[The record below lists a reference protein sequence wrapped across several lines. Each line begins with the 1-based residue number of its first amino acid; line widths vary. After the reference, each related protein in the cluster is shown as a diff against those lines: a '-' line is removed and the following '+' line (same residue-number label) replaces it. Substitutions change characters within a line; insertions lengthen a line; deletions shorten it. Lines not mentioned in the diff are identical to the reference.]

1 MTKLFNRLQTAMVLT
16 VLAVCS
22 FVSCVNE
29 DYDISEG
36 IEMDMQLLQNTTIP
50 LGNTGTIAINTLLG
64 DTANG
69 SFFNIADNGDMSLS
83 FGHEVLSQTFT
94 VPEVALDGN
103 GGISARSMTAKLS
116 ISDNYTSFP
125 GKELAE
131 ILAAQGIDKIYCSTT
146 GEIDHDR
153 NGIHENSP
161 FNIDKELP
169 ESVLSIRTINM
180 ENGRMNFTFTT
191 TEGAYIHLEK
201 GFVIEFPECI
211 SLDLVSDK
219 AAYEIQDG
227 NKVIFTEDVLLSHAT
242 PLVLDMKFNGLN
254 GLENMMRE
262 VVDDKGETVRYITN
276 EDMIEAY
283 GKVYLLPADY
293 GDAYIPKSPN
303 IMMDIQM
310 SGLKMSSAELIV
322 NMDLEIDDEVIE
334 VGELPEMFTGQGTFV
349 DFYNPIIGFSINNT
363 SPLEMNLN
371 AEISS
376 KTETHTTDIHIG
388 NHCKNGNHE
397 TAPVVIPSEA
407 QVEYYFSRQGYHNT
421 TGGQD
426 IALEKLGEIISDM
439 PEMIS
444 IHDISVESERK
455 FINVVAGAE
464 YTVNLEFDFSS
475 DLSFGKNLN
484 ISFDYDIDLG
494 LDTEALGLENVV
506 LNMNMLNSI
515 PLDLNVH
522 GVAYDGYG
530 NELTSSTM
538 DLALNAGTLDNP
550 VNSPAELSLS
560 TKDSAK
566 EISKLKLHIT
576 ASSNEEME
584 GNVLNMEQGLSI
596 NDLHLKLPEG
606 LKLDLTSNDAQ

>member
-1 MTKLFNRLQTAMVLT
+1 MTKLFNRPQTAMVLT
-16 VLAVCS
+16 VLAVFS

-36 IEMDMQLLQNTTIP
+36 IEMDIQLLQNTTIP

-64 DTANG
+64 DTANS
-69 SFFNIADNGDMSLS
+69 SFFNVADNGDMSLS

-94 VPEVALDGN
+94 VPEIVLDGK
-103 GGISARSMTAKLS
+103 GGISARSMTANLL
-116 ISDNYTSFP
+116 ISDNYTSNP

-180 ENGRMNFTFTT
+180 ENGRMNFTFTA

-201 GFVIEFPECI
+201 GFVIEFPDCI
-211 SLDLVSDK
+211 SLGLVSDK
-219 AAYEIQDG
+219 VSYEIQDG
-227 NKVIFTEDVLLSHAT
+227 CKVVFTEDVLLSHAT
-242 PLVLDMKFNGLN
+242 PLVLDMKFNSLN

-262 VVDDKGETVRYITN
+262 VVDGKGETVRYITN

-293 GDAYIPKSPN
+293 GDAYIPKYPD
-303 IMMDIQM
+303 IMMDIEM

-334 VGELPEMFTGQGTFV
+334 VGDLPEMFTGQGTFV
-349 DFYNPIIGFSINNT
+349 DFYNPIIGFSIDNT

-371 AEISS
+371 AEITS
-376 KTETHTTDIHIG
+376 KTQTHTTDLHIG

-407 QVEYYFSRQGYHNT
+407 QVEYYFSRQGYHNS

-439 PEMIS
+439 PERIS

-455 FINVVAGAE
+455 FINVVAGYE

-484 ISFDYDIDLG
+484 ISFDYDIELG
-494 LDTEALGLENVV
+494 IDPEALGLENVQI
-506 LNMNMLNSI
+506 NMNMLNSI
-515 PLDLNVH
+515 PLDLKVN
-522 GVAYDGYG
+522 GIAIDDDG
-530 NELTSSTM
+530 NEIPSSSL
-538 DLALNAGTLDNP
+538 DLVLNAGTLDNP
-550 VNSPAELSLS
+550 VNSPAELSLN
-560 TKDSAK
+560 TAGFKK
-566 EISKLKLHIT
+566 NISKLRLNIV
-576 ASSNEEME
+576 ASSNEMIE
-584 GNVLNMEQGLSI
+584 GNILNMEQGLSI

>member
-1 MTKLFNRLQTAMVLT
+1 MTKLFNRLQTAKVLT
-16 VLAVCS
+16 VLAVFS
-22 FVSCVNE
+22 LVSCVNE

-36 IEMDMQLLQNTTIP
+36 IEMDIQLLQNTTIP

-64 DTANG
+64 DTADG

-94 VPEVALDGN
+94 VPEVALDGK
-103 GGISARSMTAKLS
+103 GGISTRSMNAQLI
-116 ISDNYTSFP
+116 ISDAYTSNP
-125 GKELAE
+125 GNELAE
-131 ILAAQGIDKIYCSTT
+131 MLAGQGIDRIYCSTT
-146 GEIDHDR
+146 GEIDHEQ

-180 ENGRMNFTFTT
+180 DDATMKFAFSTT
-191 TEGAYIHLEK
+191 KGAILNLEK
-201 GFVIEFPECI
+201 GFVIEFPDCV
-211 SLDLVSDK
+211 SLGLRNEGVN
-219 AAYEIQDG
+219 YEIQDG
-227 NKVIFTEDVLLSHAT
+227 YKVVFTEDTKLTYET
-242 PLVLDMKFNGLN
+242 PLVLDMKFNSMN
-254 GLENMMRE
+254 DLEKMINE
-262 VVDDKGETVRYITN
+262 KKNDEGNVVRYITN
-276 EDMIEAY
+276 EDLIEAY

-293 GDAYIPKSPN
+293 GDAYIPKHPD
-303 IMMDIQM
+303 IIMDIQM

-371 AEISS
+371 AEITS
-376 KTETHTTDIHIG
+376 KTQTHTTDLHIG

-397 TAPVVIPSEA
+397 TAPVVIPPEA
-407 QVEYYFSRQGYHNT
+407 QVEYYFSRQGYHNA
-421 TGGQD
+421 TGGHD

-439 PEMIS
+439 PERIS

-494 LDTEALGLENVV
+494 IDPEALGLENVQI
-506 LNMNMLNSI
+506 NMNMLNSI
-515 PLDLNVH
+515 PLDLKVN
-522 GVAYDGYG
+522 GIAIDDNG
-530 NELTSSTM
+530 NEIPSSSL
-538 DLALNAGTLDNP
+538 DLVLNAGTLDNP
-550 VNSPAELSLS
+550 VNSPAELSLNTAGF
-560 TKDSAK
+560 TKN
-566 EISKLKLHIT
+566 ISKLRLNIV
-576 ASSNEEME
+576 ASSNEMIE
-584 GNVLNMEQGLSI
+584 GNVLNIEQGLSI

>member
-1 MTKLFNRLQTAMVLT
+1 MTKLFNRLQTAKVLT
-16 VLAVCS
+16 VLAVFS

-36 IEMDMQLLQNTTIP
+36 IEMDIQLLQNTTIP

-64 DTANG
+64 DTADG

-94 VPEVALDGN
+94 VPEVALDGK
-103 GGISARSMTAKLS
+103 GGISTRSMNAQLI
-116 ISDNYTSFP
+116 ISDAYTSNP
-125 GKELAE
+125 GNELAE
-131 ILAAQGIDKIYCSTT
+131 MLAGQGIDRIYCSTT
-146 GEIDHDR
+146 GEIDHEQ

-180 ENGRMNFTFTT
+180 DDATMKFAFSTT
-191 TEGAYIHLEK
+191 KGAILNLEK
-201 GFVIEFPECI
+201 GFVIEFPDCV
-211 SLDLVSDK
+211 SLGLRNEGVN
-219 AAYEIQDG
+219 YEIQDG
-227 NKVIFTEDVLLSHAT
+227 YKVVFTEDTKLTYET
-242 PLVLDMKFNGLN
+242 PLVLDMKFNSMN
-254 GLENMMRE
+254 DLEKMINE
-262 VVDDKGETVRYITN
+262 KKNDEGNVVRYITN
-276 EDMIEAY
+276 EDLIEAY

-293 GDAYIPKSPN
+293 GDAYIPKYPD

-334 VGELPEMFTGQGTFV
+334 VGDLPEMFTGQGTFV

-371 AEISS
+371 AEITS
-376 KTETHTTDIHIG
+376 KTQTHTTDLHIG

-439 PEMIS
+439 PERIS

-455 FINVVAGAE
+455 FINVVAGDE

-494 LDTEALGLENVV
+494 IDPEALGLENVQI
-506 LNMNMLNSI
+506 NMNMLNSI
-515 PLDLNVH
+515 PLDLKVN
-522 GVAYDGYG
+522 GIAIDDNG
-530 NELTSSTM
+530 NEIPSSSL
-538 DLALNAGTLDNP
+538 DLVLNAGTLDNP
-550 VNSPAELSLS
+550 VNSPAELSLNTAGF
-560 TKDSAK
+560 TKN
-566 EISKLKLHIT
+566 ISKLRLNIV
-576 ASSNEEME
+576 ASSNEMIE
-584 GNVLNMEQGLSI
+584 GNVLNIEQGLSI

>member
-1 MTKLFNRLQTAMVLT
+1 MIKLFNKLQTAKVLT
-16 VLAVCS
+16 VLAVFS
-22 FVSCVNE
+22 LVSCVNE

-36 IEMDMQLLQNTTIP
+36 IEMDIQILQNTTIP

-64 DTANG
+64 DTADG

-94 VPEVALDGN
+94 VPEVALDGK
-103 GGISARSMTAKLS
+103 GGISARSMTANLL
-116 ISDNYTSFP
+116 ISDNYTSNP

-161 FNIDKELP
+161 FDIDKELP

-180 ENGRMNFTFTT
+180 ENGRMNFTFTA

-201 GFVIEFPECI
+201 GFVIEFPEYI

-227 NKVIFTEDVLLSHAT
+227 YKVVFTEDVLLSHAI

-293 GDAYIPKSPN
+293 GDAYIPKHPD

-334 VGELPEMFTGQGTFV
+334 VGDLPEMFTGQGTFV
-349 DFYNPIIGFSINNT
+349 DFYNPIIRFSIDNT

-371 AEISS
+371 AEITS
-376 KTETHTTDIHIG
+376 KTQTHTTDLHIG

-407 QVEYYFSRQGYHNT
+407 QVEYYFSRQGYHNSI
-421 TGGQD
+421 GGQD

-439 PEMIS
+439 PERIS

-455 FINVVAGAE
+455 FINVVAGDE

-484 ISFDYDIDLG
+484 ISFDYDIELG
-494 LDTEALGLENVV
+494 IDPEALGLENVQV
-506 LNMNMLNSI
+506 NMNMLNSI
-515 PLDLNVH
+515 PLDLKVN
-522 GVAYDGYG
+522 GIAIDDDG
-530 NELTSSTM
+530 NEIPSSSL
-538 DLALNAGTLDNP
+538 DLVLNAGTLDNP
-550 VNSPAELSLS
+550 VNSPAELSLNTAGF
-560 TKDSAK
+560 TKN
-566 EISKLKLHIT
+566 ISKLRLHIV
-576 ASSNEEME
+576 ASSNETME

>member
-1 MTKLFNRLQTAMVLT
+1 MTKLFNKFQTAKVLT
-16 VLAVCS
+16 VLAVFS

-64 DTANG
+64 DTADG

-94 VPEVALDGN
+94 VPEVALDGK
-103 GGISARSMTAKLS
+103 GGISARSMTANLL
-116 ISDNYTSFP
+116 ISDNYTSNP

-146 GEIDHDR
+146 GEIDHERD
-153 NGIHENSP
+153 GIHENSP

-211 SLDLVSDK
+211 SLGLVSDK

-227 NKVIFTEDVLLSHAT
+227 YKVVFTEDVLLSHAT
-242 PLVLDMKFNGLN
+242 PLVLDMNFNGLN

-293 GDAYIPKSPN
+293 GDAYIPKYPN

-376 KTETHTTDIHIG
+376 KTQTHTTDIHIG

-407 QVEYYFSRQGYHNT
+407 QVEYYFSRQGYHNA

-439 PEMIS
+439 PERIS

-464 YTVNLEFDFSS
+464 YAVNLEFDFSS

-494 LDTEALGLENVV
+494 IDPEALGLENVQV
-506 LNMNMLNSI
+506 NMNMLNSI
-515 PLDLNVH
+515 PLDLKVN
-522 GVAYDGYG
+522 GIAIDDDG
-530 NELTSSTM
+530 NEIPSSSL
-538 DLALNAGTLDNP
+538 DLVLNAGTLDNP
-550 VNSPAELSLS
+550 VNSPAELSLN
-560 TKDSAK
+560 TAGFTNN
-566 EISKLKLHIT
+566 ISKLRLNIV
-576 ASSNEEME
+576 ASSNETME
-584 GNVLNMEQGLSI
+584 GNILNMEQGLSI

>member
-1 MTKLFNRLQTAMVLT
+1 MNKLFNRLQAALVLT
-16 VLAVCS
+16 VMAVFS
-22 FVSCVNE
+22 LLSCVNE

-36 IEMDMQLLQNTTIP
+36 IEMDMQLLQNTVIP
-50 LGNTGTIAINTLLG
+50 LGSTGSIAINTLLG
-64 DTANG
+64 DTADG
-69 SFFNIADNGDMSLS
+69 SFFNVADNGDMSLS
-83 FGHEVLSQTFT
+83 FGHEVLSQTFS
-94 VPEVALDGN
+94 VPEVALDGK
-103 GGISARSMTAKLS
+103 GGISTRSMNAQLS
-116 ISDNYTSFP
+116 ISDAYTSHP
-125 GKELAE
+125 GNELAE
-131 ILAAQGIDKIYCSTT
+131 MLAGQGIDRIYCSTT
-146 GEIDHDR
+146 GEIDHEQ

-180 ENGRMNFTFTT
+180 DDATMKFAFSTT
-191 TEGAYIHLEK
+191 KGAILNLEK
-201 GFVIEFPECI
+201 GFVIEFPDCV
-211 SLDLVSDK
+211 SLGLRNEDVN
-219 AAYEIQDG
+219 YEIQDG
-227 NKVIFTEDVLLSHAT
+227 HKVVFTEDTKLSYET
-242 PLVLDMKFNGLN
+242 PLVLDMKFNSLN
-254 GLENMMRE
+254 DLEKMINE
-262 VVDDKGETVRYITN
+262 KKNDEGNVVRFITS
-276 EDMIEAY
+276 EDLIEAY

-293 GDAYIPKSPN
+293 GDAYIPKYPN
-303 IMMDIQM
+303 IMMDIEM
-310 SGLKMSSAELIV
+310 SGLTMTSAELIV
-322 NMDLEIDDEVIE
+322 NMDLEIEDEVIE
-334 VGELPEMFTGQGTFV
+334 VGDLPEMFTGQGTFV
-349 DFYNPIIGFSINNT
+349 DFYNPVIGFSINNT

-371 AEISS
+371 AEITS
-376 KTETHTTDIHIG
+376 KTQTHTTDLHIG

-397 TAPVVIPSEA
+397 TAPVVIPAET

-426 IALEKLGEIISDM
+426 IALEKLGDIISDM
-439 PEMIS
+439 PEVLS
-444 IHDISVESERK
+444 IHDIAVESERK
-455 FINVVAGAE
+455 FITVTAGEE

-475 DLSFGKNLN
+475 DLSFGKNLS
-484 ISFDYDIDLG
+484 ITFDYDIDLG

-522 GVAYDGYG
+522 GVVYDGYG

-576 ASSNEEME
+576 ASSNEEIE
-584 GNVLNMEQGLSI
+584 GNILNMEQGLSI

-606 LKLDLTSNDAQ
+606 LKLDLSNNDVQ

>member
-1 MTKLFNRLQTAMVLT
+1 MTKLFNRLQTAKVLT
-16 VLAVCS
+16 VLAVFS
-22 FVSCVNE
+22 LVSCVNE

-36 IEMDMQLLQNTTIP
+36 IEMDIQLLQNTTIP

-64 DTANG
+64 DTADG

-94 VPEVALDGN
+94 VPEVALDGK
-103 GGISARSMTAKLS
+103 GGISTRSMNAQLI
-116 ISDNYTSFP
+116 ISDAYTSNP
-125 GKELAE
+125 GNELAE
-131 ILAAQGIDKIYCSTT
+131 MLAGQGIDRIYCSTT
-146 GEIDHDR
+146 GEIDHEQ

-180 ENGRMNFTFTT
+180 DDATMKFAFSTT
-191 TEGAYIHLEK
+191 KGAILNLEK
-201 GFVIEFPECI
+201 GFVIEFPDCV
-211 SLDLVSDK
+211 SLGLRNEGVN
-219 AAYEIQDG
+219 YEIQDG
-227 NKVIFTEDVLLSHAT
+227 YKVVFTEDTKLTYET
-242 PLVLDMKFNGLN
+242 PLVLDMKFNSMN
-254 GLENMMRE
+254 DLEKMINE
-262 VVDDKGETVRYITN
+262 KKNDEGNVVRYITN
-276 EDMIEAY
+276 EDLIEAY

-293 GDAYIPKSPN
+293 GDAYIPKYPD

-334 VGELPEMFTGQGTFV
+334 VGDLPEMFTGQGTFV

-371 AEISS
+371 AEITS
-376 KTETHTTDIHIG
+376 KTQTHTTDLHIG

-439 PEMIS
+439 PERIS

-455 FINVVAGAE
+455 FINVVAGDE

-494 LDTEALGLENVV
+494 IDPEALGLENVQI
-506 LNMNMLNSI
+506 NMNMLNSI
-515 PLDLNVH
+515 PLDLKVN
-522 GVAYDGYG
+522 GIAIDDNG
-530 NELTSSTM
+530 NEIPSSSL
-538 DLALNAGTLDNP
+538 DLVLNAGTLDNP
-550 VNSPAELSLS
+550 VNSPAELSLNTAGF
-560 TKDSAK
+560 TKN
-566 EISKLKLHIT
+566 ISKLRLNIV
-576 ASSNEEME
+576 ASSNEMIE
-584 GNVLNMEQGLSI
+584 GNVLNIEQGLSI